1 MMPIIGLAGNLLL
14 FFDFSLDSE
23 NVAGT
28 QDACFCVTVWP
39 KFLSRLL
46 PNVLICTFLLGIHDS
61 LRLHACCFGLLSHCQ
76 IFTYC
81 KILLLGHLKLFTE
94 VNFKI
99 KEILI
104 FVHIP
109 IQISYEE
116 D

>member
-1 MMPIIGLAGNLLL
+1 MMPIIGLTGNLLL
-14 FFDFSLDSE
+14 FFDFSLASE

-28 QDACFCVTVWP
+28 QDAYFCVTVLP

-61 LRLHACCFGLLSHCQ
+61 PRLHACCFGLLSHCQ

-81 KILLLGHLKLFTE
+81 KILLLGQLKLFAE
-94 VNFKI
+94 VDFKI

-104 FVHIP
+104 LVHIP
-109 IQISYEE
+109 IQIS
-116 D
+116 